1 MKANWLANGQH
12 QPTRHE
18 LNLAVGQ
25 NEDALFN
32 SRGDAPGYVE
42 KGPWPLTEKSQLQNS
57 PVVFRTFRTTSID
70 SRGTQPQTNS
80 PHS

>member
-12 QPTRHE
+12 QPTRFE

-25 NEDALFN
+25 NGAVFYC

-42 KGPWPLTEKSQLQNS
+42 KGRWPLTEKSQLQNS
-57 PVVFRTFRTTSID
+57 PVGFRTFRTTSID
-70 SRGTQPQTNS
+70 SRGTQ
-80 PHS
+80 